1 MHEFLYVYP
10 DPFPG
15 HVIHNLRWGKIVKR
29 FILVSRTLWIGQKE

>member
-15 HVIHNLRWGKIVKR
+15 HVIHNLRGGKIGNR
-29 FILVSRTLWIGQKE
+29 FI